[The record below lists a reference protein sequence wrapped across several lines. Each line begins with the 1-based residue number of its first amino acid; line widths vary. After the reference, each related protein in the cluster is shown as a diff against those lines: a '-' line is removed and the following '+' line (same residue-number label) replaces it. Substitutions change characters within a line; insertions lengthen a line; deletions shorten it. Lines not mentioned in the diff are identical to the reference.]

1 MRLVK
6 QPSLRR
12 FAIFYDHLSAA
23 KRPKIELDVNS
34 PTFLGFSI
42 LDITKILKQDF
53 LYGYLG
59 ETYPEEKSEFL
70 YTDIASLP
78 FSLKQKIFEALCC
91 ITKILLNFSGY
102 APE

>member
-6 QPSLRR
+6 QPSLRLQN
-12 FAIFYDHLSAA
+12 HLSAA
-23 KRPKIELDVNS
+23 KRSKVELDVNS

-53 LYGYLG
+53 LYGCLG
-59 ETYPEEKSEFL
+59 ESYPEEKSEFL

-78 FSLKQKIFEALCC
+78 FSLK
-91 ITKILLNFSGY
+91 
-102 APE
+102 

>member
-6 QPSLRR
+6 QPSLRLQN
-12 FAIFYDHLSAA
+12 HLSAA
-23 KRPKIELDVNS
+23 KRSKVELDVNS

-53 LYGYLG
+53 LYGCLG

-78 FSLKQKIFEALCC
+78 FSIFEALCC